1 MNHVNVWYDNDNIDF
16 LITAW
21 FNAFIGDSSEDYDS
35 VKLHELVVE
44 YLVFSGYKEAGL
56 FKS

>member
-1 MNHVNVWYDNDNIDF
+1 MFNLVMII
-16 LITAW
+16 LIFSTTAW

-56 FKS
+56 FKK